1 LNENKFE
8 TRTYKLSN
16 FFKRRRKVPRIGIVN
31 GNDYSVSS
39 SYSNSAKN
47 AIDAVDDLEKELGSR
62 NVDGGDVK
70 DAIEDLKKEND
81 KGKVGADLAARA
93 TSLLEQAINSHD
105 VNSSTKT
112 MAVDLKDQLSQMSST
127 SSESTTTGTSMPL
140 DTVTISQEAASNDD
154 DDDETTSNNAA
165 TVADNSETSS
175 RDAIKAVEEIEK
187 ELGSRNVDENDVENA
202 IEDLKREY
210 DNGNVSADLAAKAI
224 TLLEQA
230 AGTNGIDRETAV
242 LAKDMSAAV
251 ADNSKASSKNAIKAF
266 AEIEEELGSRHVDDE
281 DVEDAIKKLKK
292 EYDNGNVS
300 ADLAAKAATLL
311 EQAAE
316 TKGVDKS
323 TTESAESLR
332 GQIDLDSKTQGFQSL
347 VNDLQDSNVDAET
360 KNNIIGGIN
369 DRINQ
374 AQADYQDGKI
384 NAEQLSAAL
393 HTAIDEGAESIN
405 SAMLEAED
413 VAIAQAEKEL
423 PPGLA
428 KKEELPPGLE
438 KMEELP
444 PGLEKLETSEASTE
458 APTEE
463 VNIEE
468 LFETINKI
476 VKLLK
481 SETGNEGNNIEEQ
494 KKEETDP
501 AKIEE
506 ELGNIISE
514 LEKMDYS
521 KFADKL
527 REMQTSL
534 TDNKDMFG
542 MAETG
547 INRIGDNGD
556 GSGNFNATRFMTSM
570 SRNVN
575 EGLANYKEVKESAE
589 KKEVKESAE
598 EKKEKNVMEA
608 NGAKQAGIEAQLSE
622 VA

>member
-1 LNENKFE
+1 MNENKFE

-105 VNSSTKT
+105 VSSSTKT

-154 DDDETTSNNAA
+154 DDDETTSKNAA

-202 IEDLKREY
+202 IEDLKR
-210 DNGNVSADLAAKAI
+210 
-224 TLLEQA
+224 
-230 AGTNGIDRETAV
+230 
-242 LAKDMSAAV
+242 
-251 ADNSKASSKNAIKAF
+251 
-266 AEIEEELGSRHVDDE
+266 
-281 DVEDAIKKLKK
+281 

>member
-1 LNENKFE
+1 
-8 TRTYKLSN
+8 
-16 FFKRRRKVPRIGIVN
+16 VPRIGIVN

-105 VNSSTKT
+105 VSSSTKT

-154 DDDETTSNNAA
+154 DDDETTSKNAA

-202 IEDLKREY
+202 IEDLKR
-210 DNGNVSADLAAKAI
+210 
-224 TLLEQA
+224 
-230 AGTNGIDRETAV
+230 
-242 LAKDMSAAV
+242 
-251 ADNSKASSKNAIKAF
+251 
-266 AEIEEELGSRHVDDE
+266 
-281 DVEDAIKKLKK
+281 